1 PVSALLAFGAMGMT
15 VLIPLLTG
23 RAIDSVRSHHR
34 HTLTLLV
41 IAIVVAGVGRLVLS
55 VSRRLVAGRV
65 SLGVELDLRNRL
77 YEHLQRLE
85 LSFFDRQQ
93 TGQLMSRVT
102 VDLQSVRFFL
112 GYGLI
117 FIAQSAMT
125 ILFSAVAMFIL

>member
-1 PVSALLAFGAMGMT
+1 LKTFNRLLRFLDPYRKGVAVSFLLASGAMAMT

-23 RAIDSVRSHHR
+23 QAINSIRSGSR
-34 HTLTLLV
+34 HTLTLWV
-41 IAIVVAGVGRLVLS
+41 VGIVVAGLGRVILS
-55 VSRRLVAGRV
+55 VYRRLIAGRV

-102 VDLQSVRFFL
+102 VDLQSVRL
-112 GYGLI
+112 
-117 FIAQSAMT
+117 
-125 ILFSAVAMFIL
+125 